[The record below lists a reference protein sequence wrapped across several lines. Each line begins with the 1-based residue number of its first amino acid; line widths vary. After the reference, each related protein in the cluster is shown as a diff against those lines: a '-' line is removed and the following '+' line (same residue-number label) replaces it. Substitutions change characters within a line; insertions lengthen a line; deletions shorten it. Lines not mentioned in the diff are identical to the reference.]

1 MYYFS
6 WTTQATKESI
16 LTGHSVAQI
25 GPMNPIF
32 YPTANL
38 MGKYSRNKKDLPI
51 IDKKWFPNDGVVNCI
66 SQDGPKLGSDD
77 VIEQYTGGAK
87 MGQWN
92 VMPRIVNTDHM
103 DIVGTFGNV
112 KDWYIDYGNFLSKL
126 SR

>member
-1 MYYFS
+1 M
-6 WTTQATKESI
+6 
-16 LTGHSVAQI
+16 
-25 GPMNPIF
+25 
-32 YPTANL
+32 
-38 MGKYSRNKKDLPI
+38 
-51 IDKKWFPNDGVVNCI
+51 
-66 SQDGPKLGSDD
+66 GSDD

>member
-1 MYYFS
+1 
-6 WTTQATKESI
+6 
-16 LTGHSVAQI
+16 
-25 GPMNPIF
+25 
-32 YPTANL
+32 

-126 SR
+126 QR